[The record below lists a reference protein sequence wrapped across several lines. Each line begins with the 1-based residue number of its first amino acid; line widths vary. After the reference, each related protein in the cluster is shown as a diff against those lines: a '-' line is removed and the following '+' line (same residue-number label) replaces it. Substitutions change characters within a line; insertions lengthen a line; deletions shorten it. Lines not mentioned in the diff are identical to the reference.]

1 MQRKW
6 SPDAVRLI
14 VASLAWGADLIRV
27 GAEDATVAFEWPS
40 TRPESL
46 ADVDPLTCV
55 RGHLLPARLGA
66 ETGKTIVASD
76 TSSTGR
82 A

>member
-1 MQRKW
+1 MQRTW

-46 ADVDPLTCV
+46 ADVD
-55 RGHLLPARLGA
+55 H
-66 ETGKTIVASD
+66 
-76 TSSTGR
+76 
-82 A
+82 